1 MQVIPLLR
9 KVPHATVILAMS
21 ADGKI
26 ADATRTPARFGSA
39 IDKLHLETQI
49 SQADAVLFGAGTLR
63 AYGTTLKVTQ
73 ADLLNQRQQQGKPL
87 QPVQI
92 VCSGSAKLDA
102 EARFFSQPVPR
113 WLLTTTIGAHWH
125 RDKFERVLVAE
136 SKEDSLKINWQE
148 AFEQLFTL
156 GLRRV
161 AILGGG
167 ELVAS
172 LFVADLVDE
181 LWLTICPLI
190 LGGAMAPTPV
200 EGVGFLAQFAPRL
213 ELLDI
218 RPVDEEVFLHYRVKR
233 KPLTVTNELNNLH
246 SK

>member
-26 ADATRTPARFGSA
+26 ADTTRAPARFGSA

-73 ADLLNQRQQQGKPL
+73 SDLLNQRQQQGKPL

-113 WLLTTTIGAHWH
+113 WLLTTEIGARWQS
-125 RDKFERVLVAE
+125 RDEFERVLVAE
-136 SKEDSLKINWQE
+136 SKEDSSKINWQE
-148 AFEQLFTL
+148 AFEQLFGL
-156 GLRRV
+156 GLRRLAV
-161 AILGGG
+161 LGGG

-172 LFVADLVDE
+172 LFAADLVDE

-190 LGGAMAPTPV
+190 LGGAEAPTPV
-200 EGVGFLAQFAPRL
+200 EGVGFLTGVAPRL
-213 ELLDI
+213 ELLDV
-218 RPVDEEVFLHYRVKR
+218 RPADEEVFLHYRVKR
-233 KPLTVTNELNNLH
+233 GVVEPQGDRT
-246 SK
+246 